1 MPTAR
6 AKGRGNAPRIFM
18 NGQAAAYSSR
28 CRIREAERYHHQKLL
43 VKRIAKLRSPRFTLC
58 SSVSTVVKDF
68 RSDPKSRLLRRF
80 LRPLGQ

>member
-28 CRIREAERYHHQKLL
+28 CRIREAERYHPQKLVSNRERSLLFFL
-43 VKRIAKLRSPRFTLC
+43 VNLRVLRG
-58 SSVSTVVKDF
+58 KDF
-68 RSDPKSRLLRRF
+68 LLHHPGTSLLRRF